1 MFIVILKPVSS
12 TVTRYTIEV
21 IIKFSYFSDETL
33 VFHDK
38 FNQTIDIKECDKY
51 LCYHQNLV
59 YETSISK
66 ISKLVDSSKECYQE
80 IRFSCYSSKFT
91 KHAAWKDRNG
101 EIQIYFTSDQTNVC
115 KSCGNSNQ
123 NNDSCLENCDCGS
136 EDNVKQ
142 RKDVVRINTKV
153 KYI

>member
-1 MFIVILKPVSS
+1 M
-12 TVTRYTIEV
+12 
-21 IIKFSYFSDETL
+21 
-33 VFHDK
+33 FHDK
-38 FNQTIDIKECDKY
+38 VNQTIDIKECDKY

-59 YETSISK
+59 YETTISK

-80 IRFSCYSSKFT
+80 IKFSCYSSKFT

-115 KSCGNSNQ
+115 NSCGSNQ
-123 NNDSCLENCDCGS
+123 NYSCHYNCDCDSG
-136 EDNVKQ
+136 DNVLRK

-153 KYI
+153 KKNK